1 MTSTKSVT
9 FAAGENFQ
17 LPPKGAARYLAID
30 DPESGR
36 RHHVEIYSPRK
47 LHPSKRNAYVWAADD
62 LKKVRTQ

>member
-17 LPPKGAARYLAID
+17 LPPDGAARYLAID

-36 RHHVEIYSPRK
+36 RHHGEIYSPRK
-47 LHPSKRNAYVWAADD
+47 LHPSKRNADVRAADD
-62 LKKVRTQ
+62 LK